1 MDALGL
7 LNCVFDLP
15 SRLFK
20 KYRWIIELCCEAGL
34 IKECKERVSNRA
46 GERLQVV
53 PAFQEED
60 TAATTE
66 FLGQLLDAGCQHVE
80 RACCELQA
88 SQRVQHVCV
97 VSETYMK
104 SQFG

>member
-1 MDALGL
+1 VDALGL
-7 LNCVFDLP
+7 LDCFLDLP
-15 SRLFK
+15 SRLFE
-20 KYRWIIELCCEAGL
+20 KYRWIIKLCCEAGL
-34 IKECKERVSNRA
+34 IKECTERVGNGA

-66 FLGQLLDAGCQHVE
+66 FLGHLLDAGCQHVE
-80 RACCELQA
+80 RACCELKA
-88 SQRVQHVCV
+88 SQRVQRVCV
-97 VSETYMK
+97 VSETYMM